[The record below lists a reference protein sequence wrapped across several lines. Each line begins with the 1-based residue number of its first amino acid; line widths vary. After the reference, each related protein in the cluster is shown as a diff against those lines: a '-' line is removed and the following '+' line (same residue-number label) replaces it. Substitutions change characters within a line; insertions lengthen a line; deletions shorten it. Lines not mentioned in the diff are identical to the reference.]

1 MPEITLT
8 VNHKSGLHAR
18 PAATF
23 VQTCNRYKSNIR
35 VKHGDKDVNA
45 KSILSVL
52 TLGANQGAVITIN
65 AEGEDAEQAL
75 SDLTKLIDGNFGE
88 GG

>member
-8 VNHKSGLHAR
+8 VHHEVGLHAR

-23 VQTCNRYKSNIR
+23 VRTAKQFNSAIR
-35 VKHGDKDVNA
+35 VTHGEREANA

-52 TLGANQGAVITIN
+52 TLGVDQGAVITLC
-65 AEGEDAEQAL
+65 AEGEDAGQAL
-75 SDLTKLIDGNFGE
+75 AALEALVEDNFG
-88 GG
+88 GAQ